1 MTNKEYEQEI
11 NKYINRL
18 KILRKKG
25 ISIAAG
31 IIGTNLFMED
41 LYFIASADRS
51 INLIDGI
58 IQMFLNRNLTCVGVL
73 LRMQMDNCLRSYAA
87 FIAENKD
94 EVVKCIISGDKIN
107 NKKDKNGKKMN
118 DGYLKEQIAKIDP
131 NFPKVYNQV
140 CGYVH
145 LSSKAFYQTID
156 KLEGEEFAFQVG
168 LPLPERRNPY
178 LIEAAEAFEHYVKLH
193 YKMLIAV
200 AESKSK
206 FDSQYN
212 DL

>member
-58 IQMFLNRNLTCVGVL
+58 L
-73 LRMQMDNCLRSYAA
+73 
-87 FIAENKD
+87 
-94 EVVKCIISGDKIN
+94 
-107 NKKDKNGKKMN
+107 
-118 DGYLKEQIAKIDP
+118 
-131 NFPKVYNQV
+131 
-140 CGYVH
+140 
-145 LSSKAFYQTID
+145 
-156 KLEGEEFAFQVG
+156 FQ
-168 LPLPERRNPY
+168 EIR
-178 LIEAAEAFEHYVKLH
+178 
-193 YKMLIAV
+193 
-200 AESKSK
+200 
-206 FDSQYN
+206 
-212 DL
+212 